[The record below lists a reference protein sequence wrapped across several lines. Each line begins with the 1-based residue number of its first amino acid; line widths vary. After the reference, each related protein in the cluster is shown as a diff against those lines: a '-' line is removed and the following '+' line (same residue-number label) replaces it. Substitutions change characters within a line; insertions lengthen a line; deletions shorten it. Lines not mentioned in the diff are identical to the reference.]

1 MTQSLFQLVK
11 PVLGMLDPEMAHGLT
26 IKALKTGLIK
36 SEAHEEDPRLKVTL
50 WQRAF
55 PNPLGLAAG
64 FDKNAEVIAPM
75 LCMGFGF
82 VEAGTVTPRPQDGNP
97 KPRVFR
103 DPTHEAVI
111 NRMGFPGQGLD
122 AFKKNI
128 EKFLSTSPRPAGIV
142 GLNIGMNKAQKE
154 PAKDYCQLVRALGP
168 YADYFTVNISSP
180 NTPGLRNLQSRD
192 NFIELIG
199 QIMAERK
206 RSCGIGN
213 PPPLLVKLAPDLND
227 EQIEELARA
236 SIEAGIDGL
245 ILTNTTLDRPDYLDG
260 DFASQQG
267 GLSGEPLCDKSTEV
281 IGKFY
286 RALDGK
292 LPIIG
297 VGGISSAQD
306 AYDKIRAGASLV
318 QLYSALVFHGP
329 QLITEIKSGLLRLM
343 DRDGVQNISDIVGVH
358 NKAGPKAA

>member
-1 MTQSLFQLVK
+1 MLFDLVK
-11 PVLGMLDPEMAHGLT
+11 PLLHTLDPEMAHGLT
-26 IKALKTGLIK
+26 IKALKTGLLK
-36 SEAHEEDPRLKVTL
+36 GQGETDDQRLKVNL
-50 WQRAF
+50 WQRSF

-75 LCMGFGF
+75 LRIGFGF

-97 KPRVFR
+97 RPRVFR
-103 DPTHEAVI
+103 DATHEAVI
-111 NRMGFPGQGLD
+111 NRMGFPSQGMD
-122 AFKKNI
+122 VFKQNI
-128 EKFLSTSPRPAGIV
+128 EKFLSISPRPNGIV
-142 GLNIGMNKAQKE
+142 GLNIGMNKGQKE

-168 YADYFTVNISSP
+168 YADYFTINISSP
-180 NTPGLRNLQSRD
+180 NTPGLRNLQSRE

-199 QIMAERK
+199 EIVAERK
-206 RSCGIGN
+206 RSCGTQN

-227 EQIEELARA
+227 EQIDELAKA
-236 SIEAGIDGL
+236 SLEAGIDGL
-245 ILTNTTLDRPDYLDG
+245 ILTNTTLDRPDYLPV
-260 DFASQQG
+260 DFSTQQG

-286 RALDGK
+286 RATDGK

-318 QLYSALVFHGP
+318 QLYSALIFHGP
-329 QLITEIKSGLLRLM
+329 ELVTEIKSGLLRLM
-343 DRDGVQNISDIVGVH
+343 ARDGVNHISDAVGVH
-358 NKAGPKAA
+358 SKASPKAA